1 MIKISIDLNKI
12 NKAKIKPHANGAKYY
27 DIIVDTRQTPDNF
40 GNTHTVYEGMTKE
53 EREARTPKNYIGNG
67 KEYIFGNQG
76 ASATVHAN
84 AAPPAPPAPKNAPT
98 TPPIAD
104 DLPF

>member
-12 NKAKIKPHANGAKYY
+12 TKSKIKSHTNGAKYY
-27 DIIVDTRQTPDNF
+27 DIIVDTRQTPDNY

-53 EREARTPKNYIGNG
+53 EREARTPKNYIGSG
-67 KEYIFGNQG
+67 KEYTFGNNN
-76 ASATVHAN
+76 APATATATVHAN
-84 AAPPAPPAPKNAPT
+84 ASSPQTIPHGAK
-98 TPPIAD
+98 PIDD

>member
-40 GNTHTVYEGMTKE
+40 GNTHTVYEGMSKE
-53 EREARTPKNYIGNG
+53 EREAKIPKNYIGNG

-84 AAPPAPPAPKNAPT
+84 AAPPAQNNAPK
-98 TPPIAD
+98 TPLS